1 MSKMI
6 NLEPLCAEYGMK
18 LVEVRR
24 VSNTAKTDCENVI
37 NKGLG
42 ILVENGFYAL
52 AVFLLSYNK
61 KDYGKDVLRI
71 LMEMLCDERIG
82 LMNARFAGDVQ
93 QDLAAIREVT
103 EELPRLMLARRLAE
117 NALTFGRYHC
127 KAIKD

>member
-18 LVEVRR
+18 LVDVRR

-52 AVFLLSYNK
+52 AVFLLYRNK
-61 KDYGKDVLRI
+61 TEYGKDVLRI
-71 LMEMLCDERIG
+71 LMEMLCDGRIG
-82 LMNARFAGDVQ
+82 LMDSGFSEEVENNLG
-93 QDLAAIREVT
+93 AIRGVT
-103 EELPRLMLARRLAE
+103 EDLPRLMLARRLAE